1 MTNCNL
7 SRIAMT
13 EEGKD
18 ELKATNMG
26 NNVIKSSP
34 KNLLAVCW
42 PSISQQIFR
51 GAKHEKK
58 LADFF
63 APLD

>member
-1 MTNCNL
+1 
-7 SRIAMT
+7 MT